1 MINYL
6 IDKQGILLTGA
17 SGFIGSCVN
26 ELLDYRCSIACRNMI
41 IDSRN
46 AKAVLFSD
54 ILKPGSINNH
64 FDGINVVI
72 HMANLAHQKHYS
84 STELN
89 FVNVD
94 NTLTLASRASECNV
108 RRFVYVSSIV
118 VNGQPSSNSIFS
130 SISKAL
136 PNTLYAQSK
145 LDAELGLK
153 KIAAETGLEV
163 VIVRPTLVY
172 GANAPGN
179 FGALTR
185 LVQKLPFLPFGL
197 ASNKRDFIYVQNLA
211 SLLITC
217 AEHPN
222 AAGHTFLASDG
233 ETVSIKEFTNA
244 IAGGMNKNLIQLP
257 VPVSLMRLSASLMG
271 KSAMA
276 EQLLG
281 NLQVDSSNAQE
292 VLGWTPPYTMKQAM
306 ASLSE
311 KTK

>member
-1 MINYL
+1 MRV
-6 IDKQGILLTGA
+6 LLTGS
-17 SGFIGSCVN
+17 SGFIGK
-26 ELLDYRCSIACRNMI
+26 ELQKLTSHVTYRCVTRRLSKDVVCDNFTITNLDSKTNWDGAFDNIDTI
-41 IDSRN
+41 IHLGGLAHNKEYTLQEYND
-46 AKAVLFSD
+46 
-54 ILKPGSINNH
+54 INNMGTLH
-64 FDGINVVI
+64 LAK
-72 HMANLAHQKHYS
+72 MA
-84 STELN
+84 
-89 FVNVD
+89 
-94 NTLTLASRASECNV
+94 ASYGV
-108 RRFVYVSSIV
+108 KRFVFASSIG
-118 VNGQPSSNSIFS
+118 VNGSFTNQVPFSNTSEIN
-130 SISKAL
+130 
-136 PNTLYAQSK
+136 PNNAYAQSK
-145 LDAELGLK
+145 YDAEVGLR
-153 KIAAETGLEV
+153 KIADETGLEV

-172 GANAPGN
+172 GRNAPGN

-217 AEHPN
+217 AKHPN

-244 IAGGMNKNLIQLP
+244 IAGGLNKNLIQLP
-257 VPVSLMRLSASLMG
+257 FPVSLMRLSARLMG
-271 KSAMA
+271 KPAMA

-311 KTK
+311 KKK